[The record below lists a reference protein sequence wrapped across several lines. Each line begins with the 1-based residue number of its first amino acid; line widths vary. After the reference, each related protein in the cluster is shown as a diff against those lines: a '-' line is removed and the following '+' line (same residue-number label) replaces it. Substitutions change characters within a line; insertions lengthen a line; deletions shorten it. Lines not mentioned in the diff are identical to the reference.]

1 MRVVTMSRG
10 TVFLCL
16 CRLGCFK
23 RLDVLP
29 KLRCSGEPNSHRK
42 KKKKR
47 KKQKK
52 KKKANNCAKFLLC
65 NTHTHLHTEYKHI

>member
-42 KKKKR
+42 KKKETKEEE
-47 KKQKK
+47 KSKQ
-52 KKKANNCAKFLLC
+52 LC
-65 NTHTHLHTEYKHI
+65 KIPAL